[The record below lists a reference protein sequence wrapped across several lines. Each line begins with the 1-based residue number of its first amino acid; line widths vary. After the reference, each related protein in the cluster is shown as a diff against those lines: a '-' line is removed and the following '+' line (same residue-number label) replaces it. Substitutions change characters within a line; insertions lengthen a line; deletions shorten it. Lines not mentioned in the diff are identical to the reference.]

1 MARILVVDDEPLIS
15 KVLDRTLA
23 RAGHEVVTASD
34 GDEALQYLG
43 HETFDLILTDLF
55 MPGVD
60 GIELL
65 TRLKDV
71 DDAPPVIAMSGGGR
85 IVTSPDVLTDAVALG
100 AAHVLEKP
108 FTPDAV
114 TAVVATALST

>member
-1 MARILVVDDEPLIS
+1 
-15 KVLDRTLA
+15 
-23 RAGHEVVTASD
+23 
-34 GDEALQYLG
+34 
-43 HETFDLILTDLF
+43 